1 MKTPK
6 YFYRVTEAGEPIPGT
21 LARLDKKPITGK
33 WKEIKSVCCT
43 EECGPVPEEPT
54 AGYEITLN
62 HFNNGYTEA
71 LEIVGID
78 DNVFSQPAPNQII
91 LKAGKES
98 AVIQFLLPATNSQDP
113 DTIISMD
120 EWNMGFI
127 DYVDNE
133 DGTWTV
139 TAVVGTQYNLTMNL
153 PAFVRVRCMLG
164 EDVYVGIWNRYV
176 FLNSFTESTEVV
188 NDHSAAT
195 LRFYFPNGAPVG
207 TYDIQFWWRDAI
219 VDQEVAVSGQTYT
232 MNSNTITG
240 LAFDRI
246 VIVPTPEP

>member
-43 EECGPVPEEPT
+43 PECGPVPEEPT
-54 AGYEITLN
+54 AGYTITLQ
-62 HFNNGYTEA
+62 HFNNGYTED
-71 LEIVGID
+71 LEIVAVD

-98 AVIQFLLPATNSQDP
+98 AVIEFTLPGTNSLDP
-113 DTIISMD
+113 DAIISMD

-127 DYVDNE
+127 DYSDNG
-133 DGTWTV
+133 DGTWNV
-139 TAVVGTQYNLTMNL
+139 VAVVGTQYDLTMNL
-153 PAFVRVRCMLG
+153 PAYVKVTNMLP

-176 FLNSFTESTEVV
+176 FLPNTTPSTEVV
-188 NDHSAAT
+188 HDHSAAT
-195 LRFYFPNGAPVG
+195 LSFYFPAGAPVG
-207 TYDIQFWWRDAI
+207 TYDIQFWWRDSI
-219 VDQEVAVSGQTYT
+219 VDQETAISGQSYS